1 MSNPSTQIV
10 VNMLQRQQHELLA
23 ALQNISERLSRLEEG
38 RGGSGTCACDAGG
51 EGAGD
56 AALGRYGLAPAA
68 EYVIYVLLALRLAAL
83 LSSPLAA
90 FTILRR
96 GRGAGA
102 ADAALAAGLAFVLS
116 PLATAWRLLW
126 QRPAAA
132 PPAVAVELEGKV
144 PEEEEKKL
152 VEELYELLS
161 EEEKE
166 AIGERLGQPYVR
178 RLTLGQQRQLADDL
192 VRAAAS
198 RTPSPIPVPSGEL
211 LLCAGAQAAG
221 HLACAATAAA
231 GGALVVQEVL
241 ERAAGSLND
250 IRGGLVGQ
258 VAGAIVDLGRGEA
271 QPPSSGPPL
280 YQQAEEPPR
289 RRWLF

>member
-1 MSNPSTQIV
+1 
-10 VNMLQRQQHELLA
+10 MLFR
-23 ALQNISERLSRLEEG
+23 S
-38 RGGSGTCACDAGG
+38 
-51 EGAGD
+51 

-68 EYVIYVLLALRLAAL
+68 EYVIYVLLALWLAAL

-132 PPAVAVELEGKV
+132 PPAVAVAEELELEEKV

-152 VEELYELLS
+152 VEQLYELLS

-221 HLACAATAAA
+221 HLACAANAAA
-231 GGALVVQEVL
+231 GGALVVQDVL
-241 ERAAGSLND
+241 ERAAGSLGD
-250 IRGGLVGQ
+250 LRSSLVGQ
-258 VAGAIVDLGRGEA
+258 VAGAVVDLGRGEA